1 MQTAVDISNPD
12 VIMTRFCETEKGT
25 LIRLFN
31 STDKPAKATLE
42 FSGKTLTADMGAFEV
57 QTYIFADGRFT
68 ASDIF

>member
-1 MQTAVDISNPD
+1 VEISNPD
-12 VIMTRFCETEKGT
+12 VIMTRLCKTDKGT

-42 FSGKTLTADMGAFEV
+42 FSGKKLNVDMGAFEV